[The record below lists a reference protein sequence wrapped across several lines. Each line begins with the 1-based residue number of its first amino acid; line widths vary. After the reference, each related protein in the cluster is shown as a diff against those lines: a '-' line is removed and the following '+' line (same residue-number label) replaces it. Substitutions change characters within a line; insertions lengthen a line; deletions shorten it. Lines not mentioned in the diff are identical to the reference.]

1 VKARPHLTHRRR
13 RSASIRFTVL
23 AVVALLAACG
33 TTRPPSTDPEDD
45 PVLESDDAPSGITIT
60 VPPDQ
65 MLGDWTAAPLP
76 LADSQIAIVSDA
88 CATAARRTLGEAEA
102 NLPTA
107 VVDARGGGLVLAVLS
122 DDDLAILCLGRIDGA
137 TGATVDS
144 VDRLAAESFDR
155 PDGDNDASVT
165 EVTSDERAGGQRTIA
180 FGRLG
185 VVATNA
191 EVALRDG
198 STVQASTSNGWWA
211 AWWRG
216 PTPAAEVRTQ
226 DEARKPLLASD
237 VPAGIVENRLGPAEW
252 WLDPKARKPL
262 ADTTALDIIA
272 VEKSCSG
279 GQPGLARLD
288 PPRMDFSDTSIVITL
303 GIRRMPGAQ
312 DCPGNAPFPVKV
324 DLPEEIDGRAL
335 LDGGVLP
342 PRDATKP
349 PPS

>member
-1 VKARPHLTHRRR
+1 MA
-13 RSASIRFTVL
+13 A
-23 AVVALLAACG
+23 VALLAGCG
-33 TTRPPSTDPEDD
+33 SVQPPSTNPDD
-45 PVLESDDAPSGITIT
+45 PGLESDEAPSGVTVT
-60 VPPDQ
+60 VPPNQ
-65 MLGDWTAAPLP
+65 MLGEWTAAPLP
-76 LADSQIAIVSDA
+76 LADSQIAIISDA
-88 CATAARRTLGEAEA
+88 CATAARQTLGEAEA

-107 VVDARGGGLVLAVLS
+107 VVDARGSGLVLAVLS
-122 DDDLAILCLGRIDGA
+122 DDDLAILCLGHVDAA
-137 TGATVDS
+137 TGPTVDS
-144 VDRLAAESFDR
+144 IDRLAAGSFDR
-155 PDGDNDASVT
+155 PDGDNDASAT
-165 EVTSDERAGGQRTIA
+165 EVTPDDAGGGQRTVA

-185 VVATNA
+185 VLAANA
-191 EVALRDG
+191 EVGLRDG
-198 STVQASTSNGWWA
+198 SAVQASASNGWWA

-226 DEARKPLLASD
+226 DEARKPLLATD

-252 WLDPKARKPL
+252 WLDPKAPKPL
-262 ADTTALDIIA
+262 ADTTTLDVIA

-279 GQPGLARLD
+279 GQPGKARLD

-303 GIRRMPGAQ
+303 GIRRLPGAQ

-324 DLPEEIDGRAL
+324 DLPEQVDGRAL